1 MEEEKWL
8 IPVCY
13 VPVAVGGHRNDAD
26 SWDPSTIFDPSFA
39 ENQSCMTPQTQCFDP
54 SFAEN

>member
-13 VPVAVGGHRNDAD
+13 VPVAVGGHENNAD
-26 SWDPSTIFDPSFA
+26 SWDLSLIFDPRNSFA
-39 ENQSCMTPQTQCFDP
+39 ENQPCMTPQTQ
-54 SFAEN
+54 